1 MKYPRTYHLPWSE
14 GATADD
20 KIIKDISHLIGK
32 VVVVTEKLDGEN
44 ASLYQYKNH
53 ARSMDS
59 AHHPSRSFLKMR
71 WAELSYK
78 IPIHLQVV
86 VENMYAKHSIFYN
99 RLTDFLYGICVIE
112 NDKVVLSWEDTLNSL
127 GQIGIEPV
135 PTLHYGTLT
144 EEMIIALMNSN
155 FRSAFGDDIEGYVV
169 RLAEGFNVDDH
180 KYNVLKCVRKN
191 HVQTDIHWTKTW
203 TPNEL
208 IRQQ

>member
-32 VVVVTEKLDGEN
+32 TVVITEKLDGEN
-44 ASLYQYKNH
+44 TSLYCNKTH

-59 AHHPSRSFLKMR
+59 AHHPSRSFIKRR
-71 WAELSYK
+71 WSELSYK
-78 IPIHLQVV
+78 IPVHFQVV

-99 RLTDFLYGICVIE
+99 KLTDFMYGICIIE
-112 NDKVVLSWEDTLNSL
+112 NEKIVLSWEDTLTSL
-127 GQIGIEPV
+127 NQIGIKPV

-144 EEMIIALMNSN
+144 KEVVVALMNSD
-155 FRSAFGDDIEGYVV
+155 FRSAFGKELEGYVI
-169 RLAEGFNVDDH
+169 RPTDWFNVDDY
-180 KYNVLKCVRKN
+180 KQNVLKYVRKD

-208 IRQQ
+208 IQ